1 MTKEQGD
8 ALSEMLRDQ
17 KEIVLPNDGKALLHP
32 GHVNDLGRA
41 FLHAA
46 EHPSSIGQIYNIGGE
61 HALMIKD
68 YVALIA
74 DIMQIKPLI
83 EYAPIEDVLKCY
95 PGIVNE
101 RGMKFACQ
109 HMCGSI
115 AKAKRDLDWSPEI
128 PLAVGLRN
136 NINWMRQEKII

>member
-1 MTKEQGD
+1 VTKEQGD

-32 GHVNDLGRA
+32 GHVNDLGHA

-46 EHPSSIGQIYNIGGE
+46 EHPASIGQIYNIGGE

-74 DIMQIKPLI
+74 DIMQVKPLI
-83 EYAPIEDVLKCY
+83 EYAPLADVLKRY
-95 PGIVNE
+95 PGIINE
-101 RGMKFACQ
+101 RGIKFACQ

-128 PLAVGLRN
+128 PLAVGLRD
-136 NINWMRQEKII
+136 NINWMRQKKII